1 MVPAVFYALSKIFD
15 VLLSPLAW
23 ALLLC
28 VASLVRRYEKWTRWA
43 PALAAFVLY
52 VFSTAPVSNA
62 LVRNLEGS
70 ATRTIRDGVVYD
82 AVILLGGAVSH
93 GATQTWNVPSY
104 NDNVERLFATFDL
117 LRSGR
122 ARSVIVSGGR
132 RDADDP
138 VVEAD
143 VLGKQ
148 LEDWGIDRARIVLE
162 DRARN
167 TRENATESKRLA
179 AEHRFQSLVM
189 VTSARHVKRALQSFR
204 TVGLD
209 VDTLPVDYRSSD
221 PKHVPLSILPR
232 SEDLDVSVHALREI
246 FGGWIYKATGK

>member
-1 MVPAVFYALSKIFD
+1 MFYALSKILD
-15 VLLSPLAW
+15 VLLSPLTW
-23 ALLLC
+23 ALILTLLG
-28 VASLVRRYEKWTRWA
+28 LVRRYDKWTRWA
-43 PALAAFVLY
+43 PVAAAFVLY
-52 VFSTAPVSNA
+52 VFSIAPVSNA
-62 LVRNLEGS
+62 LARHLERS
-70 ATRTIRDGVVYD
+70 ATRSIRDGVVYD
-82 AVILLGGAVSH
+82 AVILLGGCVSH
-93 GATQTWNVPSY
+93 GATQSWNVPSY
-104 NDNVERLFATFDL
+104 NDSAERLFTTFDL

-132 RDADDP
+132 RDANDP
-138 VVEAD
+138 VVEAH

-148 LEDWGIDRARIVLE
+148 LEDWGIDPARIVLE

-179 AEHRFQSLVM
+179 TERHFQSLLM

-209 VDTLPVDYRSSD
+209 VDTLPVDYRSFD
-221 PKHVPLSILPR
+221 PKQVPLSILPR

-246 FGGWIYKATGK
+246 FGGWVYKATSK